1 MCLGRGTAGVAHP
14 DGDNYLGDHAT
25 PHGNEGS
32 AGEEADLLNNCYVLY
47 CTRLM
52 GKISAVLGAKTSS
65 FLAPFDTTHKP
76 NVCQDRLGDQHNIGK
91 LNETYFCREPQ
102 RRAAFRA
109 AGARP
114 RRRCPHTLLQRKC
127 QRLRRHKAGPPDLGV
142 NLGGG
147 PAVSA
152 RQRTGAR
159 Q

>member
-1 MCLGRGTAGVAHP
+1 MCLCRGTAGVAHQ
-14 DGDNYLGDHAT
+14 DSDNYLGDHAT

-91 LNETYFCREPQ
+91 VERDIFLQGTTAARSISSSRHAPTPPLST
-102 RRAAFRA
+102 RASTTQVSTATSTQGRA
-109 AGARP
+109 
-114 RRRCPHTLLQRKC
+114 T
-127 QRLRRHKAGPPDLGV
+127 
-142 NLGGG
+142 
-147 PAVSA
+147 
-152 RQRTGAR
+152 
-159 Q
+159 